1 MWWNKIDLMTRCINM
16 ISKLYDLGFHFE
28 IIICKLN
35 VPNEK
40 LWYDT
45 AWYDMIWHY
54 LGPNKPSQWRPVLRL
69 LDAGFSTFLKVQ
81 AAGCLAIVLVGR
93 GLGHRGD
100 WLMWAGCLSDNQIVL
115 RLTFFILRLT
125 WFRPICFAAK
135 VAPRPKEQRRW
146 SAKEWLPAW
155 EHHIM

>member
-1 MWWNKIDLMTRCINM
+1 MIRFINM

-45 AWYDMIWHY
+45 TWYDMIWHY

-100 WLMWAGCLSDNQIVL
+100 WLMWAGCSSDSFETN
-115 RLTFFILRLT
+115 FFHFKIDLVPPNLFCSQSCSSSQRAEKM
-125 WFRPICFAAK
+125 ICKGMVTCVGASYH
-135 VAPRPKEQRRW
+135 VVNETR
-146 SAKEWLPAW
+146 
-155 EHHIM
+155 